1 MHLSTLRPPMRINR
15 ANRLVTL
22 TIVVLS
28 LLSIGVTV
36 VQGRKVAERHAAA
49 EQWRVLLGAAHQLVH
64 GSDTL
69 TAAIRGYAAT
79 AEPGYWQAFQTEL
92 TVTRSRDQAL
102 DQLRTLGLT
111 VEELALFET
120 GKRNSDALVSLE
132 NEAAAA
138 AGRGDTRRAVALVY
152 GERYRDAK
160 ASILTPVARALG
172 AIEARLTE
180 RDRRLAAEARTYEI
194 AELGIHLLSLSVVL
208 FALLY
213 FYGGKVIAPI
223 RALTGR
229 LHGLRQ
235 DEGQAGF
242 ADIGG
247 DSEIGELAC
256 ALDTYRQAERATADA
271 MRTAKDA
278 AEAAT
283 RAKSA
288 FLANMSHEIRTPMN
302 AIIGMSHLALRTE
315 LTPRQ
320 RNYLKKIQDSGQH
333 LLGIINDVLDY
344 SKIEAG
350 RLELEQAGFD
360 LDQMLDSVGGL
371 IADKVSVKGL
381 ELVFDVPSDVPRNL
395 VGDSL
400 RIRQILL
407 NYLANAV
414 KFTERGEICVIVRAP
429 ERDEQ
434 HVRLRFAVRDTGI
447 GIEAEQ
453 QAQLFQSFQQGD
465 ASTTRKYGGT
475 GLGLAIAKRL
485 AAMMGGEVGVDS
497 EPGKGSTFW
506 FTARLA
512 LGNDQPRR
520 LLPDPRSRGLPVL
533 VVDDNANARQVLDGM
548 LTDIGFRVTQ
558 AASGDEALAA
568 VRKSAV
574 AERPYAIVF
583 LDWQMPGRDGF
594 DTARAIVELGL
605 SPPPSLVLVTAF
617 GREDVM
623 HHAEDVGIDHILIKP
638 VSPSVLFD
646 TTMMLLGQA
655 RVAAPSAAD
664 RPDATTGRLASRR
677 GARILLVEDNPS
689 NQEVALGL
697 IRESGLDADVA
708 DNGQVAI
715 DMLDRASY
723 DLVLMDMQMPVM
735 DGLEATRR
743 IRASSAHAG
752 LPIVALTANAMRQ
765 DRAQCL
771 AAGMDDFLAK
781 PIDPED
787 LWAVL
792 LRHIPARQAPA
803 VAVAP
808 APAAKGSLPEVAIDL
823 DRLAAVCRE
832 LAEALRNSELTAV
845 HLLDSH
851 GELIKA
857 ASDLDHFAI
866 EQAVGELD
874 FDRALAALTVLAKKL
889 DLPI

>member
-1 MHLSTLRPPMRINR
+1 MRIGR

-28 LLSIGVTV
+28 LVSIGVTV
-36 VQGRKVAERHAAA
+36 VLERKMDERHAAD
-49 EQWRVLLGAAHQLVH
+49 EQRRALERLAHEFIH

-69 TAAIRGYAAT
+69 TAAIRAYAAT
-79 AEPGYWQAFQTEL
+79 GESGYWRDFQTEL
-92 TVTRSRDQAL
+92 TVTRSRDLAIEQFRAL
-102 DQLRTLGLT
+102 GPTG
-111 VEELALFET
+111 EELALFET

-138 AGRGDTRRAVALVY
+138 AGRGDTGRAVELVY

-160 ASILTPVARALG
+160 NSILTPIAKALE
-172 AIEARLTE
+172 AIEARFME
-180 RDRRLAAEARTYEI
+180 RDRRLAAEIRTYEI
-194 AELGIHLLSLSVVL
+194 AEFGIHVVNLAVIL

-213 FYGGKVIAPI
+213 FYGGKVIAPV

-229 LHGLRQ
+229 LHRLRQ
-235 DEGQAGF
+235 GDTEIGF

-247 DSEIGELAC
+247 DSEIGELART
-256 ALDTYRQAERATADA
+256 LDTYHQAERATADA
-271 MRTAKDA
+271 MREAKDA

-315 LTPRQ
+315 MTPRQ
-320 RNYLKKIQDSGQH
+320 RNYLRKIQDASQH

-350 RLELEQAGFD
+350 RLDLEQAAFN
-360 LDQMLDSVGGL
+360 LDQMLDSVAGL
-371 IADKVSVKGL
+371 IADKISAKDL
-381 ELVFDVPSDVPRNL
+381 ELVFDVSSDVPRNL

-414 KFTERGEICVIVRAP
+414 KFTEHGEICVIVRAS
-429 ERDEQ
+429 ERDRQ

-447 GIEAEQ
+447 GIDAEQ
-453 QAQLFQSFQQGD
+453 QAMLFNSFQQGD
-465 ASTTRKYGGT
+465 TSTTRKYGGT
-475 GLGLAIAKRL
+475 RLGLAIAKRL
-485 AAMMGGEVGVDS
+485 AVMMGGDVGVDS
-497 EPGKGSTFW
+497 APGRGSTFW
-506 FTARLA
+506 FTARLS
-512 LGNDQPRR
+512 LGTAAPRR
-520 LLPDPRSRGLPVL
+520 MLPDPRSHGLPVL
-533 VVDDNANARQVLDGM
+533 VVDDNANARQVLDSM
-548 LTDIGFRVTQ
+548 LTDIGFQVTQ

-568 VRKSAV
+568 VRKSAL
-574 AERPYAIVF
+574 AERLYAIVF

-594 DTARAIVELGL
+594 DTARAIVDLGL

-617 GREDVM
+617 GRDDVM
-623 HHAEDVGIDHILIKP
+623 HYAQAIGIDHILIKP
-638 VSPSVLFD
+638 VSPSMLFD

-655 RVAAPSAAD
+655 RIVAPSTAD
-664 RPDATTGRLASRR
+664 RPDAMTGLLASRQ

-689 NQEVALGL
+689 NQDVALGL
-697 IRESGLDADVA
+697 IHESGLDADVA

-715 DMLDRASY
+715 DMLGRTKY

-752 LPIVALTANAMRQ
+752 LPIVALTANAMSQ

-771 AAGMDDFLAK
+771 AAGMDDFLVK

-803 VAVAP
+803 AAAAP
-808 APAAKGSLPEVAIDL
+808 PPAAEGSPRGAVDP
-823 DRLAAVCRE
+823 DRLAEVCRE

-845 HLLDSH
+845 HLLDIH

-866 EQAVGELD
+866 DRAVRELD
-874 FDRALAALTVLAKKL
+874 FDRALAALAVLAKKL
-889 DLPI
+889 DLTI